1 MLLGRLSAAF
11 LVVLVSL
18 PGFLIGQKLREGEAS
33 LALALLP
40 IAVAVVVVASMLMRT
55 QRD

>member
-1 MLLGRLSAAF
+1 MLLSRLSVAF
-11 LVVLVSL
+11 LVALVSL

-33 LALALLP
+33 VALALLP
-40 IAVAVVVVASMLMRT
+40 IAVAVVLVASMLMRQ